1 MIDIS
6 VKINDLFFKNPIMP
20 ASGCFGFGEEFAEIY
35 DLNILGGIAIKSITP
50 EQRYGNP
57 RPRVAETPSGMLNSI
72 GLQNPGVDKI
82 IEEKIPFLQTLE
94 TNIIA
99 NVAGATE
106 EDYIEVIKKLND
118 IDIIKAFEL
127 NISCPNVRH
136 GGIGLG
142 TNPKLAFH
150 ITKSAKEISKKP
162 IYVKLSPNV
171 TNIVE
176 IATSVERA
184 GADAIVMI
192 NTLLGMK
199 IDINKG
205 KPLIA
210 RKHAGLSGPAIMPI
224 AVSMV
229 YKVYEAVNIPII
241 GVGGISCVDDVIE
254 FLMAGATA
262 VQIGMENFINPY
274 ICKEIIEQLP
284 NKIKELGYESVKNI
298 IGVAHE

>member
-1 MIDIS
+1 MIDLS
-6 VKINDLFFKNPIMP
+6 VKINDLTFKNPIMP
-20 ASGCFGFGEEFAEIY
+20 ASGCFGFGEDFSEIY
-35 DLNILGGIAIKSITP
+35 DLNILGGIAIKSITLKP
-50 EQRYGNP
+50 RLGNP

-72 GLQNPGVDKI
+72 GLQNPGVEKI
-82 IEEKIPFLQTLE
+82 IEEKLPFLKQLD

-106 EDYIEVIKKLND
+106 EDYIEVIKRLND
-118 IDIIKAFEL
+118 FDVIKAFEL
-127 NISCPNVRH
+127 NISCPNVKH
-136 GGIGLG
+136 GGVGLG
-142 TNPKLAFH
+142 TNPELAYNITKLA
-150 ITKSAKEISKKP
+150 KEVSKKP
-162 IYVKLSPNV
+162 VYVKLSPNV

-176 IATSVERA
+176 IAKAVEEA

-199 IDINKG
+199 IDVKKG

-254 FLMAGATA
+254 FLMAGASA
-262 VQIGMENFINPY
+262 VQIGMHNFINPY

-284 NKIKELGYESVKNI
+284 NRIKELGYKSIEEI

>member
-1 MIDIS
+1 MIDLS
-6 VKINDLFFKNPIMP
+6 VKINDLTFKNPIMP
-20 ASGCFGFGEEFAEIY
+20 ASGCFGFGEDFSEIY
-35 DLNILGGIAIKSITP
+35 DLNILGGIAIKSITLEP
-50 EQRYGNP
+50 RLGNP

-72 GLQNPGVDKI
+72 GLQNPGVEKI
-82 IEEKIPFLQTLE
+82 IEEKLPFLKQLD

-106 EDYIEVIKKLND
+106 EDYIEVIKRLND
-118 IDIIKAFEL
+118 FDVIKAFEL
-127 NISCPNVRH
+127 NISCPNVKH

-142 TNPKLAFH
+142 TNPELAYNITKLA
-150 ITKSAKEISKKP
+150 KEVSKKP
-162 IYVKLSPNV
+162 VYVKLSPNV

-176 IATSVERA
+176 IAKAVEEA

-199 IDINKG
+199 IDVKKG

-254 FLMAGATA
+254 FLMAGASA
-262 VQIGMENFINPY
+262 VQIGMHNFINPY

-284 NKIKELGYESVKNI
+284 NRIKELGYKSIEEI

>member
-1 MIDIS
+1 MIDLS
-6 VKINDLFFKNPIMP
+6 VKINDLTFKNSIMP
-20 ASGCFGFGEEFAEIY
+20 ASGCFGFGEDFSEIY
-35 DLNILGGIAIKSITP
+35 DLNILGGIAIKSVTLEP
-50 EQRYGNP
+50 RLGNP

-72 GLQNPGVDKI
+72 GLQNPGVEKI
-82 IEEKIPFLQTLE
+82 IEEKLPFLKQLD

-106 EDYIEVIKKLND
+106 EDYIEVIKRLND
-118 IDIIKAFEL
+118 FDVIKAFEL
-127 NISCPNVRH
+127 NISCPNVKH

-142 TNPKLAFH
+142 TNPELAYNITKLA
-150 ITKSAKEISKKP
+150 KEVSKKP
-162 IYVKLSPNV
+162 VYVKLSPNV

-176 IATSVERA
+176 IAKAVEEA

-199 IDINKG
+199 IDVKKG

-254 FLMAGATA
+254 FLMAGASA
-262 VQIGMENFINPY
+262 VQIGMHNFINPY

-284 NKIKELGYESVKNI
+284 NRIKELGYKSIEEI

>member
-6 VKINDLFFKNPIMP
+6 VKINDLSFKNPIMP
-20 ASGCFGFGEEFAEIY
+20 ASGCFGFGEEFAQIY

-50 EQRYGNP
+50 KPRFGNP

-82 IEEKIPFLQTLE
+82 IEEKIPFLETLD

-99 NVAGATE
+99 NIAGSTE

-118 IDIIKAFEL
+118 IDAIKAFEL

-142 TNPKLAFH
+142 TNPELAYH
-150 ITKSAKEISKKP
+150 ITKLAKEVSKKP
-162 IYVKLSPNV
+162 VYVKLSPNV

-176 IATSVERA
+176 IAKAIERA

-199 IDINKG
+199 IDIKKG
-205 KPLIA
+205 EPLISI
-210 RKHAGLSGPAIMPI
+210 KHAGLSGPAIMPV
-224 AVSMV
+224 AVSMI
-229 YKVYEAVNIPII
+229 YKVYEQVNIPII
-241 GVGGISCVDDVIE
+241 GVGGITCVSDVIE

-262 VQIGMENFINPY
+262 VQIGMQNFINPY

-284 NKIKELGYESVKNI
+284 NRLTELEYNSVKDV

>member
-1 MIDIS
+1 MDLS
-6 VKINDLFFKNPIMP
+6 VKINDLTFKNPIMP
-20 ASGCFGFGEEFAEIY
+20 ASGCFGFGEDFSEIY
-35 DLNILGGIAIKSITP
+35 DLNILGGIAIKSITLEP
-50 EQRYGNP
+50 RLGNP

-72 GLQNPGVDKI
+72 GLQNPGVEKI
-82 IEEKIPFLQTLE
+82 IEEKLPFLKQLD

-106 EDYIEVIKKLND
+106 EDYIEVIKRLND
-118 IDIIKAFEL
+118 FDVIKAFEL
-127 NISCPNVRH
+127 NISCPNVKH
-136 GGIGLG
+136 GGVGLG
-142 TNPKLAFH
+142 TNPELAYNITKLA
-150 ITKSAKEISKKP
+150 KEVSKKP
-162 IYVKLSPNV
+162 VYVKLSPNV

-176 IATSVERA
+176 IAKAVEEA

-199 IDINKG
+199 IDVKKG

-254 FLMAGATA
+254 FLMAGASA
-262 VQIGMENFINPY
+262 VQIGMHNFINPY

-284 NKIKELGYESVKNI
+284 NRIKELGYKSIEEI

>member
-1 MIDIS
+1 MIDLS
-6 VKINDLFFKNPIMP
+6 VKINDLTFKNPIMP
-20 ASGCFGFGEEFAEIY
+20 ASGCFGFGEDFSEIY
-35 DLNILGGIAIKSITP
+35 DLNILGGIAIKSITLEP
-50 EQRYGNP
+50 RLGNP

-72 GLQNPGVDKI
+72 GLQNPGVEKI
-82 IEEKIPFLQTLE
+82 IEEKLPFLKQLD

-106 EDYIEVIKKLND
+106 EDYIEVIKRLND
-118 IDIIKAFEL
+118 FDVIKAFEL
-127 NISCPNVRH
+127 NISCPNVKH
-136 GGIGLG
+136 GGVGLG
-142 TNPKLAFH
+142 TNPELAYNITKLA
-150 ITKSAKEISKKP
+150 KEVSKKP
-162 IYVKLSPNV
+162 VYVKLSPNV

-176 IATSVERA
+176 IAKAVEEA

-199 IDINKG
+199 IDVKKG

-254 FLMAGATA
+254 FLMAGASA
-262 VQIGMENFINPY
+262 VQIGMHNFINPY

-284 NKIKELGYESVKNI
+284 NRIKELGYKSIEEL

>member
-1 MIDIS
+1 MIDLS
-6 VKINDLFFKNPIMP
+6 VKINDLTFKNPIMP
-20 ASGCFGFGEEFAEIY
+20 ASGCFGFGEDFSEIY
-35 DLNILGGIAIKSITP
+35 DLNILGGIAIKSITLEP
-50 EQRYGNP
+50 RLGNP

-72 GLQNPGVDKI
+72 GLQNPGVEKI
-82 IEEKIPFLQTLE
+82 IEEKLPFLKQLD

-106 EDYIEVIKKLND
+106 EDYIEVIKRLND
-118 IDIIKAFEL
+118 FDVIKAFEL
-127 NISCPNVRH
+127 NISCPNVKH
-136 GGIGLG
+136 GGIVLG
-142 TNPKLAFH
+142 TNPELAYNITKLA
-150 ITKSAKEISKKP
+150 KEVSKKP
-162 IYVKLSPNV
+162 VYVKLSPNV

-176 IATSVERA
+176 IAKAVEEA

-199 IDINKG
+199 IDVKKG

-224 AVSMV
+224 SVSMV

-254 FLMAGATA
+254 FLMAGASA
-262 VQIGMENFINPY
+262 VQIGMHNFINPY

-284 NKIKELGYESVKNI
+284 NRIKELGYKSIEEI

>member
-1 MIDIS
+1 MIDLS
-6 VKINDLFFKNPIMP
+6 VKINDLTFKNPIMP
-20 ASGCFGFGEEFAEIY
+20 ASGCFGFGEDFSEIY
-35 DLNILGGIAIKSITP
+35 DLNILGGIAIKSITLEP
-50 EQRYGNP
+50 RLGNP

-72 GLQNPGVDKI
+72 GLQNPGVEKI
-82 IEEKIPFLQTLE
+82 IEEKFPFLEQLD

-106 EDYIEVIKKLND
+106 EDYIEVIKRLND
-118 IDIIKAFEL
+118 FEVIKAFEL
-127 NISCPNVRH
+127 NISCPNVKH

-142 TNPKLAFH
+142 TNPELAYNITKLA
-150 ITKSAKEISKKP
+150 KEVSKKP
-162 IYVKLSPNV
+162 VYVKLSPNV
-171 TNIVE
+171 TNIIE
-176 IATSVERA
+176 IAKAVEEA

-199 IDINKG
+199 IDVKKG

-241 GVGGISCVDDVIE
+241 GVGGISCVDDLIE
-254 FLMAGATA
+254 FMMAGASA
-262 VQIGMENFINPY
+262 VQIGMHNFINPY

-284 NKIKELGYESVKNI
+284 NRIKELGYKSVEEI